1 MKKYKL
7 IWKIMQTL
15 LFIHYFIIY
24 PKTFERKCGPFVDQA
39 AKTTLRQLEHND
51 QKVCTSR

>member
-1 MKKYKL
+1 
-7 IWKIMQTL
+7 MQTL